1 MKNGKRMR
9 ACLLVLAM
17 MLSLLTAC
25 GGDGGGNTGGSNPPP
40 ASSGSSSGAGNEDNT
55 EKPETPAAPT
65 TWADSR
71 TNAYFSSLGVAR
83 DNLYAEITISVG
95 GQATSGAIASKGKSI
110 TTGKI
115 DENGHYEIGQYLDES
130 GNSYSFGSDDQE
142 KRVRKYAAGTEDAAS
157 YAAMIRAE
165 AYSYLMIPTASEIA
179 TMEVGEYQGLYRE
192 SFRIN
197 SAEAGTGTYEYI
209 FDGNELQFIL
219 WGGQCKTAITTLAA
233 NPTEEQVGFPDWYSE
248 NIAASRTSQYFKAKG
263 MTANNFYVDMDLI
276 NYGQGH
282 RICTVKGPEA
292 YYAITESGSTFIES
306 GYYIDKLGNDYSF
319 SDWGHQYNQD
329 TEPNPYQVNWIRTAG
344 GYFMIPRASNCYWY
358 SMGTSKV
365 DGKEYYTE
373 VFQTGTTNHPD
384 ESYEYLFQGNELVYM
399 RHGGATIKVNEISGT
414 PRTDLLKIPDGYTDT
429 TNS

>member
-1 MKNGKRMR
+1 MKNGKRML
-9 ACLLVLAM
+9 ACLLMLAM

-25 GGDGGGNTGGSNPPP
+25 GGDGGGSAGGSNPPP
-40 ASSGSSSGAGNEDNT
+40 ASSGSSSGTGNEEDT
-55 EKPETPAAPT
+55 EKPEPPAAPT
-65 TWADSR
+65 TWAESR

-95 GQATSGAIASKGKSI
+95 GQATSGAIASKGKRI

-142 KRVRKYAAGTEDAAS
+142 KWVRKYAAGTENAAS
-157 YAAMIRAE
+157 HAAMIRGT

-209 FDGNELQFIL
+209 FDGDELQFIL
-219 WGGQCKTAITTLAA
+219 WGGQCKTTITTLAA

-248 NIAASRTSQYFKAKG
+248 NIAASRTSKYFKDKG

-276 NYGQGH
+276 GYAQGH
-282 RICTVKGPEA
+282 RVCTVKGPEA

-306 GYYIDKLGNDYSF
+306 GDYIDKLGNDYSF
-319 SDWGHQYNQD
+319 SDWNHQYYKD
-329 TEPNPYQVNWIRTAG
+329 AEPDPYHVNSIRTAG
-344 GYFMIPRASNCYWY
+344 GYFVVPTAENSYWY
-358 SMGTSKV
+358 STENATYNGTAYV
-365 DGKEYYTE
+365 VETFHTE
-373 VFQTGTTNHPD
+373 TGDSRGYVFK
-384 ESYEYLFQGNELVYM
+384 GNELVYLVYNDANIRLNKM
-399 RHGGATIKVNEISGT
+399 SGT
-414 PRTDLLKIPDGYTDT
+414 PDDSLLKIPDGYTDGSQK
-429 TNS
+429 NV